1 MEFTEL
7 YPIGSNSTLMLLV
20 VLVRNSTSAT
30 PPACQSRLG
39 KLLEE
44 SRIWMSGPRHPGL
57 LSQPCLFAG
66 CRFCQILHKHGLPAA
81 LDSPIRWINY
91 ACAAKH
97 SIRLIQLAIPQRW
110 KVWVDILSTRLYCA
124 RHWEG
129 GIKHFECDIRYF
141 GVRSSIRRAR

>member
-7 YPIGSNSTLMLLV
+7 YPIGSYSTLMLLV
-20 VLVRNSTSAT
+20 VLVRNSTTAT

-97 SIRLIQLAIPQRW
+97 SIRLIQLAIPQCW
-110 KVWVDILSTRLYCA
+110 KVWVDIFIDQIILCQTL
-124 RHWEG
+124 G
-129 GIKHFECDIRYF
+129 GWDQAFWGWYQVFLGWDQAF
-141 GVRSSIRRAR
+141 GG

>member
-1 MEFTEL
+1 
-7 YPIGSNSTLMLLV
+7 
-20 VLVRNSTSAT
+20 
-30 PPACQSRLG
+30 
-39 KLLEE
+39 
-44 SRIWMSGPRHPGL
+44 MSGPRHPGL

-129 GIKHFECDIRYF
+129 EIKHFEGDIRYF
-141 GVRSSIRRAR
+141 GGEIKHLEDKIKYFEGESKYMKGEIRYMDHGGLDQAFGG

>member
-20 VLVRNSTSAT
+20 VLVRNSTTAT

-110 KVWVDILSTRLYCA
+110 KVWVDILSARLYCA
-124 RHWEG
+124 RHGEG
-129 GIKHFECDIRYF
+129 GIKHFEGDIRYF